1 MRRCGKGVK
10 FIWGFFIHIRDTRI
24 RYNRIVPQKK
34 TKDIEIVTWVKNRID
49 DLGFDP
55 VEILVSIASDQ
66 NAKDGDRISAC
77 KTILDYSAPRIRG
90 YDISKMQVD
99 PDELENGLGMLDTEA
114 TRGITTSADD
124 FFGTQVETVSKESV
138 IIDTFLEEQTEG
150 ESNPPDPRSTSLG
163 HREILLEFDDD

>member
-1 MRRCGKGVK
+1 M
-10 FIWGFFIHIRDTRI
+10 
-24 RYNRIVPQKK
+24 PQKK

-99 PDELENGLGMLDTEA
+99 PDEMEDGLGMLDSDA
-114 TRGITTSADD
+114 TRGLSTSDD
-124 FFGTQVETVSKESV
+124 GFFSSQIETVTKESV
-138 IIDTFLEEQTEG
+138 IIDTFMEEPTEG
-150 ESNPPDPRSTSLG
+150 NSNPPDPRSTSLG
-163 HREILLEFDDD
+163 HRELLLEFDDD